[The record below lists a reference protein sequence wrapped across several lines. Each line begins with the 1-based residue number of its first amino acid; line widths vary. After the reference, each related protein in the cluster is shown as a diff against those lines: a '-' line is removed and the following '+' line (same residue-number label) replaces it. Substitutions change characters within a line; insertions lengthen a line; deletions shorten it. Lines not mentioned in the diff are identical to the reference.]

1 MSSRMRFLLG
11 VLLLLATTVH
21 GAAHP
26 ADAAAPVV
34 RLITQPGPWIEVD
47 GERHPPLMIFVNSEV
62 GFREVMDNVRSQLE
76 MARDAGIRFVSVPAR
91 FPWEVGGMRDYSHLE
106 LWFDFI
112 LSVYPE
118 AYLIPRVRLDPPMDY
133 WATRF
138 PEELVRY
145 GDGSTSI
152 FSLGSRLWEE
162 KAKDSLRTTIEYI
175 ESHPRYASR
184 VVGYHLA
191 YGHTNEWF
199 HFMYREKGNDV
210 SELNRRTFQQ
220 WLLDKYGDE
229 RSIGE
234 AWGRDEFT
242 LDDVVLYPDP
252 RSYSSAPFLDPD
264 KDRQMLDFFE
274 YTNVIVADRLV
285 EMSQVVKE
293 ATQGNRLVVAFYGY
307 PFELPDAHSG
317 HLALGPV
324 LESPYVDILASPFS
338 YYLRGAG
345 ELGGFMGPV
354 DSTLLS
360 GKLWVMEDDTR
371 TFLATHTDR
380 DGSYNV
386 YLETLE
392 DSIGVHQRNLG
403 SLIVRGGGVWWMDLW
418 SAGWLN
424 HPALW
429 ENIRAMKEVYVD
441 YREGVGGPYR
451 PDVAFI
457 VDEESARYTTQGQ
470 VINNRLLF
478 RQREPIYRSGIS
490 YGLYL
495 MDDVVKGRL
504 EGPKVYVF
512 LNALHLDEEKRAAIE
527 RLQAD
532 GNTLVWVYG
541 ADLFHTNS
549 SAETIG
555 GITGFTLAPVE
566 NRRVGGELQVVGTS
580 LAPFDEL
587 SGSVGE
593 NLRGAPVYQ
602 VLDGSGAGAEDVG
615 ASAATGTEAGSAA
628 EIAVLGTYT
637 GDNDAVGFAIKQH
650 DDWTSVFYGSWSLAP
665 DVIRAIADYAGVPVY
680 LESNDVLHTD
690 GRFFSVH
697 ASSSGTKRLR
707 FPAVGDV
714 LDPYTG
720 HVLAGETDEYVF
732 EMKKGETTW
741 VIFRPQS

>member
-1 MSSRMRFLLG
+1 MG
-11 VLLLLATTVH
+11 VLLLLVITVH

-47 GERHPPLMIFVNSEV
+47 GQRHPPLMIFVNSEV
-62 GFREVMDNVRSQLE
+62 GFREVVDNVRSQLE
-76 MARDAGIRFVSVPAR
+76 MARDAGVPFVSVPAQ

-133 WATRF
+133 WAARY

-152 FSLGSRLWEE
+152 FSLGSHLWQE
-162 KAKDSLRTTIEYI
+162 KAKESLRTTIAYI

-210 SELNRRTFQQ
+210 SELNRRTYQK
-220 WLLDKYGDE
+220 WLLKKYGDE
-229 RSIGE
+229 QSIGE
-234 AWGRDEFT
+234 AWGRSDFT
-242 LDDVVLYPDP
+242 LDDVVIYPDP

-264 KDRQMLDFFE
+264 QDREMIDFFQ
-274 YTNVIVADRLV
+274 YTNEIVADRLL
-285 EMSQVVKE
+285 EMAQVVKE
-293 ATQGNRLVVAFYGY
+293 ATQGNRLVVVFYGY

-317 HLALGPV
+317 HLALARI
-324 LESPYVDILASPFS
+324 LESPHVDILASPFS

-354 DSTLLS
+354 DSALLN
-360 GKLWVMEDDTR
+360 GKMWVMEDDTR
-371 TFLATHTDR
+371 TFLATHSDR

-392 DSIGVHQRNLG
+392 DSIGVHRRNLG
-403 SLIVRGGGVWWMDLW
+403 SLIVRGGGLWCMDLW

-429 ENIRAMKEVYVD
+429 ENIKAMKEVYVS
-441 YREGVGGPYR
+441 YRDGVHGPYR

-457 VDEESARYTTQGQ
+457 VDEESFRYTTQGQ
-470 VINNRLLF
+470 VINHRLLF
-478 RQREPIYRSGIS
+478 RQREPIYRSGVS
-490 YGLYL
+490 FGLYL
-495 MDDVVKGRL
+495 MDDVVKGHL
-504 EGPKVYVF
+504 DGPKVYVF
-512 LNALHLDEEKRAAIE
+512 LNAIYLDEEKRAAIE
-527 RLQAD
+527 RLKAN
-532 GNTLVWVYG
+532 GNILVWVYG
-541 ADLFHTNS
+541 ADLFPTGTVGEREK
-549 SAETIG
+549 ETSG
-555 GITGFTLAPVE
+555 AMPGAVTGFTLAPVE
-566 NRRVGGELQVVGTS
+566 NRRVGGELQVEDAG
-580 LAPFDEL
+580 LASFAGLPGQMGD
-587 SGSVGE
+587 
-593 NLRGAPVYQ
+593 NLRGAPVYR
-602 VLDGSGAGAEDVG
+602 VLHEVD
-615 ASAATGTEAGSAA
+615 
-628 EIAVLGTYT
+628 AVLGTYI
-637 GDNDAVGFAIKQH
+637 GDESSVGFALKEYE
-650 DDWTSVFYGSWSLAP
+650 DWTSVFYGSWLLAP
-665 DVIRAIADYAGVPVY
+665 EVIRAIAGYAGVPVY

-690 GRFFSVH
+690 GRFFSIH
-697 ASSSGTKRLR
+697 ASTTGTKRLR

-720 HVLAGETDEYVF
+720 QVVARETDEF
-732 EMKKGETTW
+732 TMEMKEGETTW
-741 VIFRPQS
+741 VIFRPRS